1 MVKFTRI
8 FDGKKYHF
16 HASTKNKSY
25 AQQMKRN
32 FKSRGAFARVIK
44 IPATKQH
51 GTYYAVYTRGRK
63 K

>member
-16 HASTKNKSY
+16 HASTPNKSY
-25 AQQMKRN
+25 AQKMKRN
-32 FKSRGAFARVIK
+32 FKSRGAFARVIEMS
-44 IPATKQH
+44 ATKLH
-51 GTYYAVYTRGRK
+51 GKYYVVYSRGRK